1 MNSDVIIIGGGIVG
15 LSTALKLAEKGRH
28 LKITLL
34 EKEKDVSLHQTG
46 NNSGV
51 IHSGIYYRPG
61 SLKATNCLQ
70 GFDKLIRFAD
80 ENEIPYELCGKLIVA
95 THKRELP
102 RLEDLYKRGI
112 ANGLDKIHRIGP
124 SEVKDYEPHVN
135 AIEAIHLPYTGI
147 IDYRAVSVKI
157 KEIIESKYGVK
168 VDLNQEVKALN
179 KHSDEEI
186 LVLTQKEEYRTKFVI
201 NTSGLFADRIARLTH
216 SKVPYRII
224 PFRGEYY
231 KIRPERTHLVKNLVY
246 PVPDPEFPFLGVHFT
261 RNIHGEVEAG
271 PNAVFSFKREGY
283 RKTSFSI
290 TDTWSSLSWPGF
302 QKVIWGHLGMGLGEI
317 YRSFSKSAFT
327 QALQRLIPEIQ
338 KKDLVSGG
346 AGVRA
351 QACDIRGKLIDDFLF
366 LEDRNFLHV
375 LNAPSP
381 AATASFSIGEHI
393 ADKAIQRFSK
403 S

>member
-15 LSTALKLAEKGRH
+15 LSTALKLAETGPH

-61 SLKATNCLQ
+61 SLKATNCLR
-70 GFDKLIRFAD
+70 GFDMLIKFAD
-80 ENEIPYELCGKLIVA
+80 EHQIPYELCGKLIIA

-112 ANGLDKIHRIGP
+112 ANGLNKIHRLGP
-124 SEVKDYEPHVN
+124 SQVKEYEPHVN

-147 IDYRAVSVKI
+147 IDYRAVSLKI
-157 KEIIESKYGVK
+157 KEIIESKYGVN
-168 VDLNQEVKALN
+168 VNLNQEVKALN
-179 KHSDEEI
+179 KHSGEEI
-186 LVLTQKEEYRTKFVI
+186 LVLTQKDEYRAKLII
-201 NTSGLFADRIARLTH
+201 NTTGLFSDRIARLTH
-216 SKVPYRII
+216 KNVPYRII

-231 KIRPERTHLVKNLVY
+231 KIRPERRGLVKNLIY

-261 RNIHGEVEAG
+261 RMINGEIEAG

-283 RKTSFSI
+283 RKTSFSF

-302 QKVIWGHLGMGLGEI
+302 QKVMFGHLGMGIGEI

-327 QALQRLIPEIQ
+327 QALQRLVPEIQ
-338 KKDLVSGG
+338 RKDLVRGG

-381 AATASFSIGEHI
+381 AATASLSIGQHI
-393 ADKAIQRFSK
+393 AEKALQRFPK
-403 S
+403 P